1 MQTNRWKKIEDIFER
16 ATAFESNERAAFVEK
31 VCGADADLKREII
44 SLLENHENSADF
56 LSDALFSTG
65 LQILETE
72 SDEFLGK
79 KNFAHYNIEKL
90 LGRGGMGTV
99 YLAEDEKLKRRVALK
114 ILPRQFTDNEE
125 YINLFRQE
133 ARAASQFSHPNIA
146 HVYEFGNVSGQF
158 YLTMEYVRGTTLR
171 ELAGEKKLSLK
182 QSVII
187 VLQICKALAVAH
199 RAGITHRDIK
209 PENVIVASD
218 DETVK
223 VLDFGLAKFE
233 ENSKDSGDSILDTSI
248 LDTSPEIIAG
258 TTAYMSPEQVRGKNA
273 DFSTDVWSLGVT
285 FYELVAGHR
294 PFQGE
299 TKSDVHA
306 AILLKEIELP
316 QAALDYPKLE
326 NILRKSLAKD
336 LANRYKNADEMR
348 EDLRDFLSELNEKE
362 SARNLNSVENVSS
375 ERDISKFAKH
385 PIFLS
390 AIVGIILIS
399 LIFGFYFY
407 KNRRGFSAQ
416 NSTFAVKSERITNRG
431 RAVRSAL
438 SPNENLLA
446 YALEENGEQAIYLYR
461 SDAVEA
467 EKTKILI
474 PPASRKTSG
483 MTFAPD
489 GKSLYVA
496 ARSGDE
502 AVNTL
507 YKISL
512 AEDNP
517 SPQKILADLENAPD
531 VSPDGKRV
539 AFLRLS
545 NDDTHEEIRIA
556 DADGQNERLLYER
569 RMPEYIPHL
578 TQPVFSPD
586 GKKILL
592 AGGVYNADKQEIYP
606 FLIDVETGKAE
617 QFFAAPWEEIWHLDW
632 LPDMSGFVFSGRE
645 NRTYDNKQLWLV
657 SYPGGEIKRLTEDYK
672 DYYGVSVSTAGG
684 KTYLSTIVLNRVAQL
699 WKTNV
704 EDKNFQ
710 PVSLTSE
717 GNYGLGLSQSAD
729 GKIFVGSTN
738 DGNPD
743 IWSLEKDGNN
753 LKQLTF
759 DKRLDQNPKVAADGQ
774 TIVFSSERTGIKT
787 LWRMKTDGGD
797 QKPLLERAT
806 IDNFTVAPDGKNVFY
821 YSYFDNKGAL
831 WRVGLD
837 GENREKI
844 IDGRFEA
851 PAVSH
856 DGKQIAAVYKKDEE
870 AKYQIAVWNLT
881 DKNPVRF
888 IRPLDGNALPGDIY
902 WKKDGTSLVYILSQK
917 GVGNL
922 WEQSVAEPETKKQL
936 TFFTSSRL
944 FHFAFS
950 EDEKE
955 AVCARGLVEGYLVL
969 MSLE

>member
-1 MQTNRWKKIEDIFER
+1 MQKNRWEKIEEIFEQTIALDSENRR
-16 ATAFESNERAAFVEK
+16 AFIEEK
-31 VCGADADLKREII
+31 CGADDELKREII
-44 SLLENHENSADF
+44 SLIENHENSGDF
-56 LSDALFSTG
+56 LDDALFSTG
-65 LQILETE
+65 LQIIENE
-72 SDEFLGK
+72 SDELLRK
-79 KNFAHYNIEKL
+79 KKFAHYKIHKL

-99 YLAEDEKLKRRVALK
+99 YLAEDKKLERLVALK
-114 ILPRQFTDNEE
+114 ILPRQFTDNEDH
-125 YINLFRQE
+125 INLFRQE

-146 HVYEFGNVSGQF
+146 HVYDFGNRRGRF
-158 YLTMEYVRGTTLR
+158 YLSMEYVRGTTLR
-171 ELAGEKKLSLK
+171 ELINEKKLSLK
-182 QSVII
+182 QSVVI

-233 ENSKDSGDSILDTSI
+233 ESAKDSDDSILDTSF
-248 LDTSPEIIAG
+248 LETSPEIIAG
-258 TTAYMSPEQVRGKNA
+258 TTAYMSPEQVRGQNA
-273 DFSTDVWSLGVT
+273 DFRTDIWSLGVT
-285 FYELVAGHR
+285 FYELIAGNR

-299 TKSDVHA
+299 TRSDVHA
-306 AILLKEIELP
+306 AILLSQIEIP
-316 QAALDYPKLE
+316 QTALQHSKLKK
-326 NILRKSLAKD
+326 ILEKSLQKKIED
-336 LANRYKNADEMR
+336 RYQTADAML
-348 EDLRDFLSELNEKE
+348 EDVKSLLDELNAKK
-362 SARNLNSVENVSS
+362 SAEISKVAENNQSGFFRFISKPLFSALIIGMFLLFLFLIGSVFYKQRQNSKNENV
-375 ERDISKFAKH
+375 
-385 PIFLS
+385 L
-390 AIVGIILIS
+390 
-399 LIFGFYFY
+399 
-407 KNRRGFSAQ
+407 
-416 NSTFAVKSERITNRG
+416 VKAERITNRG
-431 RAVRSAL
+431 RTVRSAL

-461 SDAVEA
+461 ADAVEA
-467 EKTKILI
+467 EKTKVLL
-474 PPASRKTSG
+474 PSANRKTSG

-489 GKSLYVA
+489 GKSLYIA

-512 AEDNP
+512 AENNAA
-517 SPQKILADLENAPD
+517 PQKILADLENAPD
-531 VSPDGKRV
+531 ISPDGKQIT
-539 AFLRLS
+539 FLRLS

-556 DADGQNERLLYER
+556 DADGNNDRLLYER

-592 AGGVYNADKQEIYP
+592 SGGVYNADKQEIYA
-606 FLIDVETGKAE
+606 FLIDSETGKAE
-617 QFFAAPWEEIWHLDW
+617 KFFAEPWEEIWHLDW
-632 LPDMSGFVFSGRE
+632 LPDMSGFVLSGRQ

-672 DYYGVSVSTAGG
+672 DYYGVSVSTVNGN
-684 KTYLSTIVLNRVAQL
+684 THLSTIVLNRVAQL

-717 GNYGLGLSQSAD
+717 GNYGLGLSQSAG
-729 GKIFVGSTN
+729 GKIYVGSTN

-743 IWSLEKDGNN
+743 IWTLEKDGSN

-759 DKRLDQNPKVAADGQ
+759 AKQLDQNPLVTNEGKTV
-774 TIVFSSERTGIKT
+774 VFSSERTGIKT
-787 LWRMKTDGGD
+787 LWRMNADGSD
-797 QKPLLERAT
+797 QKPILERAT
-806 IDNFTVAPDGKNVFY
+806 IDNFTLAPDGKNVFY
-821 YSYFDNKGAL
+821 YSYFGNKGEL

-844 IDGRFEA
+844 ADGRFEA
-851 PAVSH
+851 PTVSH

-870 AKYQIAVWNLT
+870 AKYQIAVWNLE
-881 DKNPVRF
+881 DKNSMRF
-888 IRPLDGNALPGDIY
+888 IKPLDGNALPGNIY
-902 WKKDGTSLVYILSQK
+902 WKKDGKLLVYILSQK
-917 GVGNL
+917 GIGNL
-922 WEQSVAEPETKKQL
+922 WEQSIDEPETKKQL

-950 EDEKE
+950 NDETE
-955 AVCARGLVEGYLVL
+955 VVCARGLVEGYLVL
-969 MSLE
+969 MSLD

>member
-1 MQTNRWKKIEDIFER
+1 MQKSRWNQIEEIFEQTVALDSEQR
-16 ATAFESNERAAFVEK
+16 REFIEEK
-31 VCGADADLKREII
+31 CGADDELKREIL
-44 SLLENHENSADF
+44 SLIENHENSGDF
-56 LSDALFSTG
+56 LGDALFSTG
-65 LQILETE
+65 LQIIEDE
-72 SDEFLGK
+72 SDELLRK
-79 KNFAHYNIEKL
+79 KNFAHYEIHKL

-99 YLAEDEKLKRRVALK
+99 YLAEDKKLERFVALK
-114 ILPRQFTDNEE
+114 ILPRQFADNE
-125 YINLFRQE
+125 NHVSLFRKE

-146 HVYEFGNVSGQF
+146 HVYDFGNNDGQF

-171 ELAGEKKLSLK
+171 ELVSEKKLSLK
-182 QSVII
+182 QSVVV

-233 ENSKDSGDSILDTSI
+233 ESAKKSDDSILDTSI
-248 LDTSPEIIAG
+248 LETSPEIIAG

-273 DFSTDVWSLGVT
+273 DFRTDIWSLGVT

-294 PFQGE
+294 PFEGE
-299 TKSDVHA
+299 TKSDVRA

-316 QAALDYPKLE
+316 REASEYPKLAD
-326 NILRKSLAKD
+326 ILKKSLGKA
-336 LANRYKNADEMR
+336 LADRYKNADEML
-348 EDLRDFLSELNEKE
+348 EDLRDFLNELNDKE
-362 SARNLNSVENVSS
+362 SARSLSPVEIVSNKTS
-375 ERDISKFAKH
+375 LAEFVGRPVFFSLIC
-385 PIFLS
+385 
-390 AIVGIILIS
+390 GIILIS
-399 LIFGFYFY
+399 ILSGFYFY
-407 KNRRGFSAQ
+407 RHNRLSRMQ
-416 NSTFAVKSERITNRG
+416 NANVSVKSERITNRG
-431 RAVRSAL
+431 RTVRSAL
-438 SPNENLLA
+438 SPNENLIA

-461 SDAVEA
+461 ADAVEA
-467 EKTKILI
+467 EKTKILL
-474 PPASRKTSG
+474 PPANRKTSG

-512 AEDNP
+512 AENG
-517 SPQKILADLENAPD
+517 SAPQNILADIENAPD
-531 VSPDGKRV
+531 ISPDGKQI

-545 NDDTHEEIRIA
+545 NDDTHEEIIIA

-592 AGGVYNADKQEIYP
+592 AGGVYNADKQELYP
-606 FLIDVETGKAE
+606 FLIDAKTGKAE
-617 QFFAAPWEEIWHLDW
+617 KFFAEPWEEIWHLDW

-645 NRTYDNKQLWLV
+645 NRTYDNKQLWRV
-657 SYPGGEIKRLTEDYK
+657 SYPSGEIKRLTEDYK

-684 KTYLSTIVLNRVAQL
+684 KTHLSTIVLNRVAQI

-704 EDKNFQ
+704 DDKNFQ
-710 PVSLTSE
+710 PVSVTSE

-743 IWSLEKDGNN
+743 IWSLEKDGSN

-759 DKRLDQNPKVAADGQ
+759 ANRLDQNPKVTADGQ

-787 LWRMKTDGGD
+787 LWRMNADGSD
-797 QKPLLERAT
+797 QKPILERAT
-806 IDNFTVAPDGKNVFY
+806 NDNFALAPDGKNVFY
-821 YSYFDNKGAL
+821 YSYFENKGAL
-831 WRVGLD
+831 WRVGLG

-856 DGKQIAAVYKKDEE
+856 DGKRIAAVYKKDEE
-870 AKYQIAVWNLT
+870 AKYQIAVFDLA
-881 DKNPVRF
+881 DKNSVRF
-888 IRPLDGNALPGDIY
+888 IKPLDGNALPGDIY

-917 GVGNL
+917 GIGNL
-922 WEQSVAEPETKKQL
+922 WQQSIDEPETKKQL

-950 EDEKE
+950 SDEKE
-955 AVCARGLVEGYLVL
+955 VICARGLVEGYLVL
-969 MSLE
+969 MSLD

>member
-1 MQTNRWKKIEDIFER
+1 MQKNRWEKIEEIFEQTLALDSENR
-16 ATAFESNERAAFVEK
+16 REFIEEK
-31 VCGADADLKREII
+31 CGADDDLKLEII
-44 SLLENHENSADF
+44 SLIENHENSGDF
-56 LSDALFSTG
+56 LDDALFSTG
-65 LQILETE
+65 LQILENE
-72 SDEFLGK
+72 SDELLRK
-79 KNFAHYNIEKL
+79 KNFAHYKIHNL

-99 YLAEDEKLKRRVALK
+99 YLAEDKKLERLVALK
-114 ILPRQFTDNEE
+114 ILPRQFTDNEDH
-125 YINLFRQE
+125 INLFRRE

-146 HVYEFGNVSGQF
+146 HVYEFGNRRGRF
-158 YLTMEYVRGTTLR
+158 YLSMEYVRGTTLR
-171 ELAGEKKLSLK
+171 EYISDKKLSLK
-182 QSVII
+182 QSVVI

-233 ENSKDSGDSILDTSI
+233 ESAKNSDDSILDTS
-248 LDTSPEIIAG
+248 LLETSPEIVAG
-258 TTAYMSPEQVRGKNA
+258 TTAYMSPEQVRGQNA
-273 DFSTDVWSLGVT
+273 DFRTDIWSLGVT
-285 FYELVAGHR
+285 FYELITGNR

-299 TKSDVHA
+299 TKSDVRA
-306 AILLKEIELP
+306 AILLTEIKIPGVAEK
-316 QAALDYPKLE
+316 YPNLE
-326 NILRKSLAKD
+326 RILKKSLEKD
-336 LANRYKNADEMR
+336 FTNRYDNADEMR
-348 EDLRDFLSELNEKE
+348 EDLKDFLNELNEKE
-362 SARNLNSVENVSS
+362 IAANSNSFE
-375 ERDISKFAKH
+375 
-385 PIFLS
+385 
-390 AIVGIILIS
+390 IVPGEAG
-399 LIFGFYFY
+399 IFGFVS
-407 KNRRGFSAQ
+407 RPLFSALILGMLLLLLFLAGSFFFKQRQ
-416 NSTFAVKSERITNRG
+416 NSKTENLLVKSERITNRG

-461 SDAVEA
+461 ADAVEA
-467 EKTKILI
+467 ERTKVLLSS
-474 PPASRKTSG
+474 ANRKTSG

-496 ARSGDE
+496 ARDDDE

-512 AEDNP
+512 AGND
-517 SPQKILADLENAPD
+517 SAPQKILADLENAPD
-531 VSPDGKRV
+531 ISPDEKTI
-539 AFLRLS
+539 AYLRLS

-556 DADGQNERLLYER
+556 DMDGQNDRLLYER
-569 RMPEYIPHL
+569 RMPQYIPHL

-592 AGGVYNADKQEIYP
+592 SGGVYNADKQEIYA

-617 QFFAAPWEEIWHLDW
+617 KFFAGPWEEIWHLDW
-632 LPDMSGFVFSGRE
+632 LPDMSGFILSGRQ

-684 KTYLSTIVLNRVAQL
+684 RTHLSTIVLNRVAQL

-729 GKIFVGSTN
+729 GKIYVGSTN

-743 IWSLEKDGNN
+743 IWTLEKDGSD
-753 LKQLTF
+753 LQQITFAKQ
-759 DKRLDQNPKVAADGQ
+759 LDQNPLVTNDGK
-774 TIVFSSERTGIKT
+774 TVVFSSERTGIKT
-787 LWRMKTDGGD
+787 LWRMNADGSE
-797 QKPLLERAT
+797 QKPILERAT
-806 IDNFTVAPDGKNVFY
+806 IDNFTLASDGKSVFY
-821 YSYFDNKGAL
+821 YSYFENKGAL

-851 PAVSH
+851 PAVSQ

-870 AKYQIAVWNLT
+870 AKYQIAVWNLE
-881 DKNPVRF
+881 DKNSVRF
-888 IRPLDGNALPGDIY
+888 IKPLDGNALPGNIY
-902 WKKDGTSLVYILSQK
+902 WKRDGRSLVYILSRK

-922 WEQSVAEPETKKQL
+922 WQQSIDEPETKKQL

-950 EDEKE
+950 SDEKE
-955 AVCARGLVEGYLVL
+955 VVCARGSVEGYLVL
-969 MSLE
+969 MSLD